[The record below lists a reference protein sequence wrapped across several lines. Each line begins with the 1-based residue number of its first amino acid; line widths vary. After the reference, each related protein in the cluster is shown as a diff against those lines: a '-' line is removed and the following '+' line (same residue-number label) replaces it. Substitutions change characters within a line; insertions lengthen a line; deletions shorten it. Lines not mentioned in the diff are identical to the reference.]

1 MYKSI
6 YLPLDNSV
14 HSLRGVDIAIALAK
28 ATGATLAGSHVYA
41 AKLHDRRFRQ
51 MEGGLPEP
59 YRKEEKLVEQRD
71 IHDDLITRGLQV
83 ISDSYLDVFETKCEG
98 AGLTSQSPGR
108 PGIDLARS
116 GGGSGREPGTG
127 AQPMWRSVSLE
138 GKNWQALV
146 KDIAASDCDL
156 VVMGALGLGAVEA
169 SQLGSVCERVARRID
184 RDLLVVREPGV
195 RDDGAIVVALDGS
208 PQSYGGLMTALELAR
223 VFKRPVEAVAA
234 FDPDFHY
241 VAFNSIAKV
250 LSPEAA
256 SVFRFQEQERLHEEI
271 IDSGL
276 AKIYQGHLDVARRI
290 ADDEGVKLTTR
301 LLSGK
306 PFEQLLRH
314 ARETKPWLML
324 IGRIGVHS
332 EAGMDLGSATEN
344 LLRLAPCNL
353 LLSAR
358 LCTPPLDHIAETT
371 MSWTEEAEARMTK
384 VPEFV
389 RAMARKA
396 VIRQAAKEG
405 HTVVTSD
412 VIDSCLSKFMSGGTG
427 SAKSGGKCPFGH
439 GGAKTPAVA
448 GDTPAWEPAALVRL
462 ERIGPPAIREHARL
476 RIEKMARRLGRGQV
490 GVDLVDEAA
499 RAVTEMLG

>member
-6 YLPLDNSV
+6 YLPLDNSA
-14 HSLRGVDIAIALAK
+14 HSLRGVDLAIALAK
-28 ATGATLAGSHVYA
+28 AGGAALAGSHVYA

-51 MEGGLPEP
+51 MEGGLPEA
-59 YRKEEKLVEQRD
+59 YKKEEKLVEQRD

-83 ISDSYLDVFETKCEG
+83 ISDSYLDVFEAKCEA
-98 AGLTSQSPGR
+98 AGLAG
-108 PGIDLARS
+108 
-116 GGGSGREPGTG
+116 
-127 AQPMWRSVSLE
+127 RSVSLE

-169 SQLGSVCERVARRID
+169 SQLGSVCERVARRVD
-184 RDLLVVREPGV
+184 RDLLVI
-195 RDDGAIVVALDGS
+195 RDIEDHDGAIVVALDGS

-276 AKIYQGHLDVARRI
+276 AKIYQGHLDVAKRI
-290 ADDEGVKLTTR
+290 AADEGVALSIR

-306 PFEQLLRH
+306 AFEQLLRY

-324 IGRIGVHS
+324 LGRIGVHS

-358 LCTPPLDHIAETT
+358 CFEPPIDHIAETT
-371 MSWTEEAEARMTK
+371 MSWTEEAEARMRR

-389 RAMARKA
+389 RGMARKS
-396 VIRQAAKEG
+396 IIKQAAERG

-412 VIDSCLSKFMSGGTG
+412 VIDAVLGRMPGGAAMG
-427 SAKSGGKCPFGH
+427 GGKCPFAHNGPP
-439 GGAKTPAVA
+439 KKKDTDEEPALS
-448 GDTPAWEPAALVRL
+448 WEPAALARLDPMPPSVRD
-462 ERIGPPAIREHARL
+462 HARL
-476 RIEKMARRLGRGQV
+476 RIEKMARRTGESV
-490 GVDLVDEAA
+490 ITEAMVDAA
-499 RAVTEMLG
+499 TRAVTEMLG

>member
-6 YLPLDNSV
+6 YLPLDNSA
-14 HSLRGVDIAIALAK
+14 HSLRGVDLAIALAQQ
-28 ATGATLAGSHVYA
+28 TGASLAGSHVYA

-51 MEGGLPEP
+51 MEGGLPEA

-83 ISDSYLDVFETKCEG
+83 ISDSYLDVFEAKCAA
-98 AGLTSQSPGR
+98 AGLAG
-108 PGIDLARS
+108 
-116 GGGSGREPGTG
+116 
-127 AQPMWRSVSLE
+127 RSVSLE

-146 KDIAASDCDL
+146 RDIAASDADL

-169 SQLGSVCERVARRID
+169 SQLGSVCERVARRVD
-184 RDLLVVREPGV
+184 RDLLVVRAVE
-195 RDDGAIVVALDGS
+195 DNDGPIVVALDGS
-208 PQSYGGLMTALELAR
+208 PQSYGALLTAIELSR
-223 VFKRPVEAVAA
+223 VFKRPLEAVAA

-256 SVFRFQEQERLHEEI
+256 SVFRFQEQEKLHEEI

-276 AKIYQGHLDVARRI
+276 AKIYQGHLDVAKRI
-290 ADDEGVKLTTR
+290 AADEGVQLATR

-306 PFEQLLRH
+306 AFEQLLRH
-314 ARETKPWLML
+314 ARATKPWLML
-324 IGRIGVHS
+324 LGRIGVHS
-332 EAGMDLGSATEN
+332 DQDMDLGSATEN
-344 LLRLAPCNL
+344 LLRQAPCNL

-358 LCTPPLDHIAETT
+358 LFTPPLDHIAETT
-371 MSWTEEAEARMTK
+371 MIWTEEAEARMAK

-389 RAMARKA
+389 RNMARKA
-396 VIRQAAKEG
+396 VVRQAAEQG

-412 VIDSCLSKFMSGGTG
+412 VIDACLSKFMPGGAG
-427 SAKSGGKCPFGH
+427 AMKAAGGKCPFGH
-439 GGAKTPAVA
+439 GKAASGAVMEEA
-448 GDTPAWEPAALVRL
+448 PAWEPAALARL
-462 ERIGPPAIREHARL
+462 EAIGTPAIREHAKL
-476 RIEKMARRLGRGQV
+476 RIEKMAKRAGKAAI
-490 GVDLVDEAA
+490 DAALVDEAL

>member
-1 MYKSI
+1 MTYKSI
-6 YLPLDNSV
+6 YLPLDNSA
-14 HSLRGVDIAIALAK
+14 HSLRGVDLAIALAK
-28 ATGATLAGSHVYA
+28 DGGASLTGSHVYA

-83 ISDSYLDVFETKCEG
+83 ISDSYLDVFETKCEE
-98 AGLTSQSPGR
+98 AGLTG
-108 PGIDLARS
+108 
-116 GGGSGREPGTG
+116 
-127 AQPMWRSVSLE
+127 RSVSLE

-146 KDIAASDCDL
+146 RDIAASGSDL
-156 VVMGALGLGAVEA
+156 VVMGALGLGAVQA
-169 SQLGSVCERVARRID
+169 SLLGSVCERVARRVNC
-184 RDLLVVREPGV
+184 DLLVVREPEM
-195 RDDGAIVVALDGS
+195 REEGAIVVALDGS

-290 ADDEGVKLTTR
+290 AADEGVEITTR

-306 PFEQLLRH
+306 AFEQLLRY

-324 IGRIGVHS
+324 LGRIGVHS
-332 EAGMDLGSATEN
+332 DADMDLGSATEN

-353 LLSAR
+353 LLSSR
-358 LCTPPLDHIAETT
+358 VFEPPLDHIAETT
-371 MSWTEEAEARMTK
+371 MSWTDEAEARMAK
-384 VPEFV
+384 VPDFV
-389 RAMARKA
+389 RAMARKT
-396 VIRQAAKEG
+396 VVQQAAEQG

-412 VIDSCLSKFMSGGTG
+412 VIDACLSKFMPGGAG
-427 SAKSGGKCPFGH
+427 AMKAGGGKCPFGH
-439 GGAKTPAVA
+439 DAANTPAVVEDA
-448 GDTPAWEPAALVRL
+448 PAWAPEALARL
-462 ERIGPPAIREHARL
+462 ERIGPPAIREHAKL
-476 RIEKMARRLGRGQV
+476 RIEKMARRLGRER
-490 GVDLVDEAA
+490 VDVELVDVAA